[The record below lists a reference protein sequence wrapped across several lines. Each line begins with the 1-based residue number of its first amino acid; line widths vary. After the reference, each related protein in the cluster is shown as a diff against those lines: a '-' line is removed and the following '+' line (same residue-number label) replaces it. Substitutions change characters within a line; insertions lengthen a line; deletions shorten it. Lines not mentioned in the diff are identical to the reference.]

1 MSLVG
6 KLWRW
11 KLSVGF
17 FLLPSLPNP
26 SYIEISTRGFQTF
39 YLIELLTGEKN
50 IWVYYAGIET
60 ETAVPD

>member
-1 MSLVG
+1 MG
-6 KLWRW
+6 I
-11 KLSVGF
+11 GF

-26 SYIEISTRGFQTF
+26 SYIEISTRGVQTF